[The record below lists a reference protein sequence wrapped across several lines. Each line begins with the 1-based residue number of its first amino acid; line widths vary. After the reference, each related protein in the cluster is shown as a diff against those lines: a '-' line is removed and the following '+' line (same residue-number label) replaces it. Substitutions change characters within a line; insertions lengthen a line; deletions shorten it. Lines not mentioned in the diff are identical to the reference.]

1 MYLYKQ
7 IWLQFFCIVFLCC
20 LITEVRYKQKE
31 SSRPLFGCISFL
43 NFFFY
48 ALGGRGLGTE
58 NIEVLPCYWGGGGGG
73 GEGGIRLWRW
83 SLGCHES
90 FLMSHRPKCYHCY
103 FIRNF
108 TEIPSKSL
116 FISSRMS
123 LQTLPCPVL
132 FLVPDLEEEWGHC
145 Y

>member
-43 NFFFY
+43 NFFFI
-48 ALGGRGLGTE
+48 L
-58 NIEVLPCYWGGGGGG
+58 WGAGIWGQKTLRCFLVIGGGGG

-90 FLMSHRPKCYHCY
+90 FLMSHRPKCYHRY